1 MLRHISLKPIYSAVP
16 LLRIFLCMFLCLL
29 LLPATSE
36 AATKSTRY
44 AIVVMSSPGT
54 NLKWEA
60 KKHSLFTGKTFFVEQ
75 TTVKGK
81 AWERLCLGYFDSH
94 KQAASL
100 QNKIQK
106 IYPGAWIIKVPNESV
121 KSTSIKSPV
130 SSEPKKSAASISPA
144 IPVAITSVQ
153 SEQQFGNLMQRAKT
167 DFRKQ
172 DYASAI
178 RYLTA
183 LTEAGNHKD
192 SQEALELLGL
202 ARQRNGQQAHAVAIY
217 EKYLKLYPDSDGA
230 SRVSQRLA
238 GLLTASSEPRKKIH
252 EATEAEEINDVNT
265 YGSLSQFYLNNRTTT
280 DDIGTITTLS
290 QLNTFLE
297 VTTLQKTNR
306 FDQRYQLTADHA
318 YDFIDDED
326 ASEFRF
332 IETYYELSYRKTGT
346 SGRFGRQLL
355 RIGGIHK
362 RFDGLSA
369 GYQINPDMRLSFLG
383 GLPVDVDN
391 KTSINKDKSFY
402 GFTFETGTF
411 LNHWDMNL
419 FYFDQKVDGL
429 QDSIRVGTEVRYYDK
444 TKSIFGIVDYDT
456 FYKELNILQLNAN
469 FRLAHGRTAYLN
481 AFMRKTPLLETSN
494 ALIGRPEETIEELK
508 ETLNVEQIYQLAR
521 DRTANSQ
528 SITAGGTQPINEK
541 YQASADITL
550 YQVDDTV
557 ASEGDTVIPEGTLA
571 TEGTTSYF
579 INTQLIGNSLFL
591 KYDTNVLGIRYN
603 NTDSSN
609 TISFI
614 VNSRFPLTR
623 TWRINPRLQ
632 YDYRKRSD
640 DRSQDKLRAALKMD
654 YRYLNKA
661 RFDFEIGYDET
672 FETVNGQDLGNSN
685 LFFIMGYR
693 WDF

>member
-1 MLRHISLKPIYSAVP
+1 MVP
-16 LLRIFLCMFLCLL
+16 
-29 LLPATSE
+29 
-36 AATKSTRY
+36 
-44 AIVVMSSPGT
+44 V
-54 NLKWEA
+54 
-60 KKHSLFTGKTFFVEQ
+60 
-75 TTVKGK
+75 
-81 AWERLCLGYFDSH
+81 
-94 KQAASL
+94 
-100 QNKIQK
+100 
-106 IYPGAWIIKVPNESV
+106 
-121 KSTSIKSPV
+121 
-130 SSEPKKSAASISPA
+130 
-144 IPVAITSVQ
+144 
-153 SEQQFGNLMQRAKT
+153 
-167 DFRKQ
+167 
-172 DYASAI
+172 
-178 RYLTA
+178 
-183 LTEAGNHKD
+183 
-192 SQEALELLGL
+192 
-202 ARQRNGQQAHAVAIY
+202 
-217 EKYLKLYPDSDGA
+217 
-230 SRVSQRLA
+230 RVSQRLA
-238 GLLTASSEPRKKIH
+238 GLLTASSAPRKKIH
-252 EATEAEEINDVNT
+252 EVTEAEEINDVST

-318 YDFIDDED
+318 YDFIDDD
-326 ASEFRF
+326 DSSEFRF

-362 RFDGLSA
+362 RFDGVSA

-391 KTSINKDKSFY
+391 KTSINKDKTFY

-429 QDSIRVGTEVRYYDK
+429 QDSTRAGTEVRYYDK

-469 FRLAHGRTAYLN
+469 FLLAHGRTAYLN

-494 ALIGRPEETIEELK
+494 ALIGRPERTIEELK
-508 ETLNVEQIYQLAR
+508 KTLNVEQIYQLAR

-528 SITAGGTQPINEK
+528 SITVGGTQPISEK

-550 YQVDDTV
+550 YQVDDRV
-557 ASEGDTVIPEGTLA
+557 ASEDIPA
-571 TEGTTSYF
+571 TESTSNYF
-579 INTQLIGNSLFL
+579 LNTQLVGNSLLL
-591 KYDTNVLGIRYN
+591 KHDTVVLGIRYN
-603 NTDSSN
+603 HTDFSN
-609 TISFI
+609 TISLI
-614 VNSRFPLTR
+614 ANTRFPITR
-623 TWRINPRLQ
+623 SWRINPRLQ
-632 YDYRKRSD
+632 YDNRKFSD

-672 FETVNGQDLGNSN
+672 FETVNGQDLGNNN

>member
-1 MLRHISLKPIYSAVP
+1 MLRQLTLKPIYSAVP
-16 LLRIFLCMFLCLL
+16 LLHIFLCMFLCLL
-29 LLPATSE
+29 LMPATSE
-36 AATKSTRY
+36 AAAKNTRY
-44 AIVVMSSPGT
+44 AIVVVSSPGT

-60 KKHSLFTGKTFFVEQ
+60 KKHSIFNGKTFFVEQ

-94 KQAASL
+94 KQAASM
-100 QNKIQK
+100 QKKILK
-106 IYPGAWIIKVPNESV
+106 IYPGAWIIKVSEKSS
-121 KSTSIKSPV
+121 KSTIR
-130 SSEPKKSAASISPA
+130 SEAKKSTVSVPPEVA
-144 IPVAITSVQ
+144 VAIASAQ
-153 SEQQFGNLMQRAKT
+153 SEKQFGNLMQRAKT
-167 DFRKQ
+167 DFRNKN
-172 DYASAI
+172 YASAI

-183 LTEAGNHKD
+183 LTQANKHKY

-202 ARQRNGQQAHAVAIY
+202 ARQRNGQQAHAVATY

-238 GLLTASSEPRKKIH
+238 GLLTASSAPRKKIH
-252 EATEAEEINDVNT
+252 EVTEAEEINEVST
-265 YGSLSQFYLNNRTTT
+265 YGSLSQFYLNNKTTT

-318 YDFIDDED
+318 YDFIDDD
-326 ASEFRF
+326 DSSEFRF

-362 RFDGLSA
+362 RFDGVSA

-391 KTSINKDKSFY
+391 KTSINKDKTFY

-429 QDSIRVGTEVRYYDK
+429 QDSTRAGTEVRYYDK

-469 FRLAHGRTAYLN
+469 FLLAHGRTAYLN

-494 ALIGRPEETIEELK
+494 ALIGRPERTIEELK
-508 ETLNVEQIYQLAR
+508 KTLNVEQIYQLAR
-521 DRTANSQ
+521 DRTANSH
-528 SITAGGTQPINEK
+528 SITVGGTQPISEK

-550 YQVDDTV
+550 YQVDDRV
-557 ASEGDTVIPEGTLA
+557 ASEDIPA
-571 TEGTTSYF
+571 TESTSNYF
-579 INTQLIGNSLFL
+579 LNTQLVGNSLLL
-591 KYDTNVLGIRYN
+591 KHDTVVLGIRYN
-603 NTDSSN
+603 NTDFSN
-609 TISFI
+609 TISLI
-614 VNSRFPLTR
+614 ANTRFPITR
-623 TWRINPRLQ
+623 SWRINPRLQ
-632 YDYRKRSD
+632 YDNRKFSD

-672 FETVNGQDLGNSN
+672 FETVNGQDLGNNN